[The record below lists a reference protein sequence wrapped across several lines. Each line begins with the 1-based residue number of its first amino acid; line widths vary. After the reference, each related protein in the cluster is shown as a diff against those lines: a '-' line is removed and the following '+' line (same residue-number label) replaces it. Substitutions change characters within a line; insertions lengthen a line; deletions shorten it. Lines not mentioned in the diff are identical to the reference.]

1 MNKWGSHYH
10 YSHVIIKL
18 RRLSNLRTVVKAIS
32 FSLSVT
38 VSLTKDTALNRVIS
52 INGQNGTDLE
62 EQS

>member
-38 VSLTKDTALNRVIS
+38 VSLTKDTAPNRVIS